1 MLQNRKQV
9 STGGKGLNMRLL
21 IQRVSEASVL
31 VGNSAV
37 AGIRTGLL
45 VFIGIKKD
53 DSEAEADFLLEKTT
67 QLRIFPDENGK
78 MNRNLIEAGGAMLIV
93 SQFTLYGNCRKGR
106 RPSFDQAAPAEIARH
121 LYDYF
126 VAAARRGPVPVE
138 CGVFQAAMQVQLVND
153 GPVTLWLDS
162 DELWAT
168 HTVS

>member
-1 MLQNRKQV
+1 MQRPK
-9 STGGKGLNMRLL
+9 MRLL
-21 IQRVSEASVL
+21 IQRVSEAGVL
-31 VGNSAV
+31 VGNDAV

-45 VFIGIKKD
+45 VLIGIGKED
-53 DSEAEADFLLEKTT
+53 TQAEADFLLEKTV

-106 RPSFDQAAPAEIARH
+106 RPSFDQAAPPELARH

-126 VAAARRGPVPVE
+126 VATARRVPVPVE
-138 CGVFQAAMQVQLVND
+138 SGVFQASMRVHLVND

-162 DELWAT
+162 DELHKPQRAAN
-168 HTVS
+168 

>member
-1 MLQNRKQV
+1 
-9 STGGKGLNMRLL
+9 MRLL

-31 VGNSAV
+31 VGNDTV

-45 VFIGIKKD
+45 VLIGIKKD
-53 DSEAEADFLLEKTT
+53 DGSAEADFLLEKAT

-78 MNRNLIEAGGAMLIV
+78 MNKNLIEARGAMLIV

-106 RPSFDQAAPAEIARH
+106 RPSFDLAAPPERARY

-126 VAAARRGPVPVE
+126 VAAARGGPAPVE
-138 CGVFQAAMQVQLVND
+138 CGVFQSSMQVRLVND

-162 DELWAT
+162 DELQKPQRPVT
-168 HTVS
+168 HRG